1 MVSETITMS
10 LESPAAPVAPRPTV
24 RTLRTQTM
32 GEEIANA
39 ITHGVG
45 ALVAL
50 VCLVVAV
57 AFAAV
62 SGDPWKIVSVSIYG
76 LMMLLLYVNSTLY
89 HAVTQ
94 PRAKEVLKVLD
105 HASINLMIAGSYT
118 PFCLVP
124 LRLHSTVWAWSVL
137 CSVWALAILCVVLQ
151 TTIKQRYSPVFTG
164 MYLLM
169 GWIMVV
175 AIYPLWQV
183 LGTAAV
189 LWIAAGGIAYTLGV
203 LFYARKSL
211 RYGHTIWHLFVL
223 GGSGIHY
230 YAILTYVVLPPFP

>member
-1 MVSETITMS
+1 MS
-10 LESPAAPVAPRPTV
+10 LERIAATEVPRPTV
-24 RTLRTQTM
+24 RAQTL

-39 ITHGVG
+39 VTHGIG

-57 AFAAV
+57 AFSAAG
-62 SGDPWKIVSVSIYG
+62 GDPWKIVSVSIYG
-76 LMMLLLYVNSTLY
+76 LMMLLLYVSSTLY
-89 HAVTQ
+89 HAITQ
-94 PRAKEVLKVLD
+94 PRAKEVFKVLD

-118 PFCLVP
+118 PFCLVA
-124 LRLHSTVWAWSVL
+124 LRQHSTLWAWSIL
-137 CSVWALAILCVVLQ
+137 GSVWGLAILGVILQ
-151 TTIKQRYSPVFTG
+151 STIKQRYSPVFTG

-183 LGTAAV
+183 MGTAAV

-203 LFYARKSL
+203 VFYARKSL
-211 RYGHTIWHLFVL
+211 RYGHAIWHLFVL
-223 GGSGIHY
+223 AGSVIHY
-230 YAILTYVVLPPFP
+230 FTILYYVVLPPSG